1 MATPSAPPEI
11 TTVATVETATRSGRA
26 TRDASASSSTAP
38 PIMMTGGMMASHR
51 IGGTA
56 MVSDGDARRRGEE
69 GRDHFTPSTPL
80 TATDG

>member
-1 MATPSAPPEI
+1 MAQMATPSAPPEI
-11 TTVATVETATRSGRA
+11 ATVATVETATRSGRA

-56 MVSDGDARRRGEE
+56 MVSDGTRVVAARRVAITSRPP
-69 GRDHFTPSTPL
+69 RP
-80 TATDG
+80 